1 MSLFDQIH
9 AVASNANN
17 WRSKMLFKG
26 HVPSFLSFSVQVLC
40 PSAGVSKGLTTKA
53 LHSICDYNIKMLVSF
68 KNGDSFMFDP
78 VEYPDAKSDT
88 VNCLKSDVIE
98 SARLA
103 GFKLR
108 RSGKARDQIYFRC
121 DHNKIICDKPERQ
134 FKPNKHQQDGTLV
147 TSQRTKSNKHAA
159 LNKSPKSRPVGQNIH
174 KRKWINATGGIC
186 EDSCCPF
193 QFLTVFSRKDKPL
206 YLRRD

>member
-9 AVASNANN
+9 AVASNANK

-26 HVPSFLSFSVQVLC
+26 HVPTFLSFSDQVLC

-53 LHSICDYNIKMLVSF
+53 LLPPTLHSICDYNTKMLVSF

-88 VNCLKSDVIE
+88 VNRLKSDVIE

-103 GFKLR
+103 GFELR
-108 RSGKARDQIYFRC
+108 RSGKARDRIYFRC
-121 DHNKIICDKPERQ
+121 YHNKII
-134 FKPNKHQQDGTLV
+134 
-147 TSQRTKSNKHAA
+147 
-159 LNKSPKSRPVGQNIH
+159 
-174 KRKWINATGGIC
+174 
-186 EDSCCPF
+186 
-193 QFLTVFSRKDKPL
+193 
-206 YLRRD
+206 